1 MKMPQ
6 EQTKRETGGNAAGI
20 LAALLLFICIILF
33 AYYTYMKSTNPS
45 VTPKD
50 LLQLLPGSKIH
61 AVKDAQVQFEFDFD
75 AKDKSDFTVYGD
87 YIAKC
92 STGGIWL
99 LDKKGASVW
108 SESMSLN
115 KPVLKTNGAR
125 LLGADIGAND
135 IFVVEGRTIRW
146 RDKLDASILNA
157 DMSED
162 GYVSVIVASK
172 RYNNEIRVYDP
183 YGVELF
189 RKIIA
194 NDFAVNAGISPN
206 EKTLAVS
213 GISTGAY
220 GAYSD
225 YKFYDFNG
233 SDPVI
238 QTFEASGELLPLYW
252 FNSDGS
258 LFAAGDRAV
267 ACVDK
272 AGKVI
277 WEKQFTAVSGA
288 CPAGDRRLAV
298 TAESGEGIQLKVYD
312 PKGSELASGNLA
324 FRPSRMTAVKGAVA
338 VFSNDSAYFYNDR
351 CQNISKYSSA
361 SQIQQIIFFNRQLA
375 AVITNDTVTVV
386 SIN

>member
-1 MKMPQ
+1 MPQ
-6 EQTKRETGGNAAGI
+6 EQTKREIGGNAAGI
-20 LAALLLFICIILF
+20 LTALLLFICIISV
-33 AYYTYMKSTNPS
+33 AYYTYIKSVNPS

-50 LLQLLPGSKIH
+50 LLQLLAGSQIN

-75 AKDKSDFTVYGD
+75 SKERSEFTVYGD

-92 STGGIWL
+92 STSGIWL
-99 LDKKGASVW
+99 LDKKGAPVW
-108 SESMSLN
+108 SESISLN
-115 KPVLKTNGAR
+115 KPVIKTNGAR
-125 LLGADIGAND
+125 LLVADTGASD
-135 IFVVEGRTIRW
+135 IFVVEGQAVRW
-146 RDKLDASILNA
+146 RDKLDASVLNA
-157 DMSED
+157 DISAD
-162 GYVSVIVASK
+162 GYVTVIATSK

-206 EKTLAVS
+206 EKTLVVS
-213 GISTGAY
+213 GISAGAY

-225 YKFYDFNG
+225 YKFYDFDGNE
-233 SDPVI
+233 PVA
-238 QTFEASGELLPLYW
+238 QTFEASGELLPLFW

-267 ACVDK
+267 ASVDK

-288 CPAGDRRLAV
+288 CPAGDKRLAV
-298 TAESGEGIQLKVYD
+298 TTESGEGVQLKLFD
-312 PKGSELASGNLA
+312 AKGLELASGKLA
-324 FRPSRMTAVKGAVA
+324 FKPGRMIAVKGAVA
-338 VFSNDSAYFYNDR
+338 VVTNDTVYFYNDK
-351 CQNISKYSSA
+351 CINISKYSSA
-361 SQIQQIIFFNRQLA
+361 SQIRQVTFFSRQLA

-386 SIN
+386 NIN